1 MGREYSPEDIVVSAG
16 RLDVATS
23 GLMVALARAVGVSV
37 PELIAL
43 EHLDHDGSLGPSD
56 LARRLQMTTGAVT
69 ALVDRLEKEGYV
81 RREPHPRD
89 RRRVLL
95 KRTRAA
101 DDELAE
107 QTSVLAAEI
116 QATAESLANEER
128 TVVGGFLD
136 HLTEIV
142 EHTTAEACAR

>member
-1 MGREYSPEDIVVSAG
+1 MDHDYSPEDIVVSAG

-69 ALVDRLEKEGYV
+69 ALVDRLERAGYV
-81 RREPHPRD
+81 RREPHPGD

-95 KRTRAA
+95 KRTRKA
-101 DDELAE
+101 DDDLAE
-107 QTSVLAAEI
+107 QTSVLVGEILAAAEGL
-116 QATAESLANEER
+116 QTGER
-128 TVVGGFLD
+128 AAVGGFLD

-142 EHTTAEACAR
+142 EHTTAEACGR

>member
-1 MGREYSPEDIVVSAG
+1 MGHEYSPEDIVVSAG

-56 LARRLQMTTGAVT
+56 LAHRLQMTTGAVT

-116 QATAESLANEER
+116 QAAAESLANEER
-128 TVVGGFLD
+128 AVVGGFLD
-136 HLTEIV
+136 HLTEIA
-142 EHTTAEACAR
+142 EHTTAEACGR

>member
-1 MGREYSPEDIVVSAG
+1 MGHEYSPEDIVVSAG

-43 EHLDHDGSLGPSD
+43 EQLDHDGSLGPSD

-69 ALVDRLEKEGYV
+69 ALVDRLEKAGYV

-128 TVVGGFLD
+128 AVVGGFLD

>member
-1 MGREYSPEDIVVSAG
+1 MGHEYSPQDIVVSAG

-23 GLMVALARAVGVSV
+23 GLMVSLARAVGVSV

-56 LARRLQMTTGAVT
+56 LAHRLQMTTGAVT

-116 QATAESLANEER
+116 LAAAEGLANGER
-128 TVVGGFLD
+128 AVVGGFLD

-142 EHTTAEACAR
+142 EHTTAEACER

>member
-1 MGREYSPEDIVVSAG
+1 MGHEYSPEDIVVSAG

-128 TVVGGFLD
+128 AVVGGFLD

>member
-1 MGREYSPEDIVVSAG
+1 MTHEYSPEDIVVSAG

-23 GLMVALARAVGVSV
+23 GLMVSLARAVGVSV

-56 LARRLQMTTGAVT
+56 LAHRLQMTTGAVT

-116 QATAESLANEER
+116 LAAAEGLANGER
-128 TVVGGFLD
+128 AVVGGFLD

-142 EHTTAEACAR
+142 EHTTAEACER